1 MLHGVTLQKGW
12 RQPQRAMEKLHFPSV
27 SLEPMSSHLDAP
39 PRVAHQTSLNQIP
52 IGKRGIKTIFNHFRD
67 KAARYRWTSSRRH
80 PRPYPTNKP
89 TRNPETTRKSSD
101 FLNSCSFQKENEASP
116 PGIEPGTPG
125 FLRGFRLKARCSVL
139 TELRALYGPCL
150 SFL

>member
-1 MLHGVTLQKGW
+1 MNEALGSVYTCKKASSTRVRKDTWKRTVSITLSQTLLEQTRK
-12 RQPQRAMEKLHFPSV
+12 H
-27 SLEPMSSHLDAP
+27 SLNISRITEQALSSILDYLQ
-39 PRVAHQTSLNQIP
+39 AHNQQTS
-52 IGKRGIKTIFNHFRD
+52 
-67 KAARYRWTSSRRH
+67 S
-80 PRPYPTNKP
+80 
-89 TRNPETTRKSSD
+89 E
-101 FLNSCSFQKENEASP
+101 FLSPVSFQKKVEASP